1 MSATEPRAEKVWS
14 KAGKPGPY
22 DTIVIGS
29 GMGGMTTAAMLASFG
44 ERVLVLEQHYV
55 PGGYTHTFKRPGG
68 YHWDVG
74 VHAVGEV
81 TRHTMTGRL
90 LEHLSGGGLEWAS
103 LGKVYEQFHFPGGFR
118 IDFPDNPHQF
128 RENLL
133 EAFPEEAK
141 AIDAYLD
148 LVREVAGAMR
158 GYYLSRA
165 APKGTGWLATMTM
178 AKKAERFFQMRT
190 EEVVASLTDNPKLR
204 ALFTAQ
210 WGYYGSTPSRSSFA
224 MQALVVKHFMHGG
237 YYPVGGSKE
246 IAKHLLGRVAS
257 AGGWTRVSTDVAEI
271 IVEKKRAVGV
281 RLVDGE
287 EIRAPRVVSAAGI
300 LATVRR
306 LLPAEYAQADWVRQ
320 IESLSPSPPHVC
332 LYLGFKGDIREA
344 GCSGA
349 NKWFCDTWDMEQ
361 DRWAVAEGEPVPSAD
376 VLYCSFPSLKDPR
389 HDPGPELRH
398 TGEIVTFVPWSAFER
413 WRERRWKRRGED
425 YEAFKARMSERL
437 LAQFFSHL
445 PKLEP
450 MLDYAELSTPITTDH
465 FVRPV
470 EGAIYGIEPTP
481 ERFACEHLKPRSPI
495 PGLFFSGSDVASVG
509 VIGAMMG
516 GVLCATAA
524 RPRASMKLLKQIG

>member
-1 MSATEPRAEKVWS
+1 MTDAAETFEKVWN
-14 KAGKPGPY
+14 KRGKEGPW

-55 PGGYTHTFKRPGG
+55 PGGYTHMFKRPG
-68 YHWDVG
+68 YEWDVG

-90 LEHLSGGGLEWAS
+90 LDHLSDGKLAWAS
-103 LGKVYEQFHFPGGFR
+103 LGEIYEQFHFPEGFR

-141 AIDAYLD
+141 AIDGYLD
-148 LVREVAGAMR
+148 LVREVASAMR

-165 APKGTGWLATMTM
+165 APKGTGWLANM
-178 AKKAERFFQMRT
+178 AMARKAERFFQLRT
-190 EEVVASLTDNPKLR
+190 EEVVHGLTDNPKLR

-224 MQALVVKHFMHGG
+224 IQALVVKHFMHGG
-237 YYPVGGSKE
+237 YYPVGGARE
-246 IAKHLLGRVAS
+246 IARHLLTTVAK
-257 AGGWTRVSTDVAEI
+257 AGGWTRVSTDVEEI
-271 IVEKKRAVGV
+271 LIEKGRAVGV
-281 RLVDGE
+281 RLVGGE
-287 EIRAPRVVSAAGI
+287 EIRAARIVSAAGI
-300 LATVRR
+300 LSTAKR
-306 LLPAEYAQADWVRQ
+306 LLPEPYSAAPWVQEIRA
-320 IESLSPSPPHVC
+320 LPASPAHVC
-332 LYLGFKGDIREA
+332 VYLGFKGDIRQA

-349 NKWFCDTWDMEQ
+349 NKWFYDTWDMEQ
-361 DRWAVAEGEPVPSAD
+361 DAWRVAEGEGVPPAE
-376 VLYCSFPSLKDPR
+376 VLYCSFPSLKDPH
-389 HDPGPELRH
+389 HDPGPEQRH
-398 TGEIVTFVPWSAFER
+398 TGEIVTFVPWESFER
-413 WRERRWKRRGED
+413 WRQSRWKRRGED
-425 YEAFKARMSERL
+425 YEAFKAALTEQL
-437 LAQFFSHL
+437 LKQFFTHL
-445 PKLEP
+445 PELEP
-450 MLDYAELSTPITTDH
+450 MLDVAELSTPLSTDH

-481 ERFACEHLKPRSPI
+481 ERFACPHLRPRSPI

-524 RPRASMKLLKQIG
+524 RPRAAMALLRQIG